1 MGIGESM
8 ATRLAPTS
16 ADEKASRARIAPAA
30 GVSTAMKA
38 QGMWLLYPP
47 DVSGWKPG
55 EPWITSATM
64 VERISW
70 ANKIMGTAKGN
81 IGRYPIYSL
90 LAGDPTPMGIAQKL
104 ASIYDA
110 PFSNAKLATLAQA
123 ANQAL
128 NGQELTQQNANA
140 VAADVLRLIF
150 GSPEF
155 QFC

>member
-1 MGIGESM
+1 
-8 ATRLAPTS
+8 
-16 ADEKASRARIAPAA
+16 
-30 GVSTAMKA
+30 
-38 QGMWLLYPP
+38 MWLLYPP

-70 ANKIMGTAKGN
+70 ANKLMGTVQRGGV
-81 IGRYPIYSL
+81 GRYPIYSI

-104 ASIYDA
+104 ASMYDA
-110 PFSNAKLATLAQA
+110 PFSSAKLQTLAQA
-123 ANQAL
+123 ASASL
-128 NGQELTQQNANA
+128 NGQPLDQKNANT